1 MTATKRKHVKGVLTT
16 PRLDAAR
23 QPQQGA
29 AANERQRAREIFIVL
44 ATTMYEGS
52 DPVRSFASREAAD
65 SFAQRCREHEAMRI
79 NSPGLDAPE
88 HEWDSWSE
96 KNRMWELTHPAA
108 PLSGRES
115 YDVMPIT
122 FDPS

>member
-1 MTATKRKHVKGVLTT
+1 MTATRRKHVEGGLKT
-16 PRLDAAR
+16 PRLDAKRRPRRGAVASER
-23 QPQQGA
+23 QPDG
-29 AANERQRAREIFIVL
+29 EIFIVL

-52 DPVRSFASREAAD
+52 DPVRAFASREAAD
-65 SFAQRCREHEAMRI
+65 SFAQRCREHEAMRT
-79 NSPGLDAPE
+79 NSPELDASE

-115 YDVMPIT
+115 YDVMPLT

>member
-1 MTATKRKHVKGVLTT
+1 MSW
-16 PRLDAAR
+16 
-23 QPQQGA
+23 
-29 AANERQRAREIFIVL
+29 RQRCTKVAILSARL
-44 ATTMYEGS
+44 PA
-52 DPVRSFASREAAD
+52 EAAD
-65 SFAQRCREHEAMRI
+65 SFAQRCREHEAMRT
-79 NSPGLDAPE
+79 NSPELDAPG

-115 YDVMPIT
+115 YDVMPLT